1 MKGGLS
7 YTSLSILSTI
17 ADTENCTQKMLCEM
31 RFLPKQ
37 TVNAVVQK
45 LSLHGF
51 HIVAVSFIMMAYNVF
66 SSGWFTALND
76 GTTSAVLSF
85 CRTII
90 FMVLPVLILP
100 RIFGSDGVWL
110 SMSVGEGMSL
120 LMTFYY
126 FHKYRAVWTAKPA
139 EK

>member
-7 YTSLSILSTI
+7 YTSLSVLSTI

-37 TVNAVVQK
+37 TVNAVVTAFYK
-45 LSLHGF
+45 K
-51 HIVAVSFIMMAYNVF
+51 
-66 SSGWFTALND
+66 GWLR
-76 GTTSAVLSF
+76 LE
-85 CRTII
+85 
-90 FMVLPVLILP
+90 
-100 RIFGSDGVWL
+100 GSDGVWL

>member
-1 MKGGLS
+1 MRS
-7 YTSLSILSTI
+7 FRSCP
-17 ADTENCTQKMLCEM
+17 CT
-31 RFLPKQ
+31 
-37 TVNAVVQK
+37 A
-45 LSLHGF
+45 S

-100 RIFGSDGVWL
+100 RIFGMDGV
-110 SMSVGEGMSL
+110 
-120 LMTFYY
+120 
-126 FHKYRAVWTAKPA
+126 
-139 EK
+139 